1 MIKILMKSA
10 KLATPNILKIKIFKN
25 KCYDVIA
32 LDYEVTNKILSHGS
46 NYVVEVVMQIKFG
59 NSNISMREVIMTSIL

>member
-1 MIKILMKSA
+1 MKSA

-25 KCYDVIA
+25 KDYDVIA

>member
-1 MIKILMKSA
+1 MKSA
-10 KLATPNILKIKIFKN
+10 KLATPNILKIKLFKN
-25 KCYDVIA
+25 KSHDVIA

>member
-25 KCYDVIA
+25 KDYDVIA

>member
-25 KCYDVIA
+25 KGYDVIA
-32 LDYEVTNKILSHGS
+32 LDYEVTNKILSHDS

>member
-1 MIKILMKSA
+1 MKSA

-25 KCYDVIA
+25 KGYDVIA
-32 LDYEVTNKILSHGS
+32 LDCEVTNKILSHGS